1 MPAGPGPLNVAAVY
15 PAPTRQRLAGGSFGP
30 VRRRDA
36 AVTVAPT
43 RRADS
48 ESAAGQACALNLN
61 LKVRPDSEAPDF
73 QFLESRPVPA
83 QAAAAESLAGV
94 AFRVSGS
101 VSLSIES
108 AIIVM

>member
-1 MPAGPGPLNVAAVY
+1 MKGECLPGRAHLMSPPFTRPRPGSDSPAEASGPSGAV
-15 PAPTRQRLAGGSFGP
+15 R
-30 VRRRDA
+30 
-36 AVTVAPT
+36 VAPT

-83 QAAAAESLAGV
+83 AAAESLAGGTV
-94 AFRVSGS
+94 RVSGS

>member
-15 PAPTRQRLAGGSFGP
+15 PAPTRQRLAGGSLGP

-83 QAAAAESLAGV
+83 AAAESLAGGTV
-94 AFRVSGS
+94 RVSGS